1 MKKKKQT
8 MTNKLLPEPEVD
20 SGSSS
25 CVFEF
30 EEVEAVEIQLTKA

>member
-8 MTNKLLPEPEVD
+8 MTNKLLPEPELE

-25 CVFEF
+25 CVF
-30 EEVEAVEIQLTKA
+30 EEVEAVEIQLTEA